1 MNNNMNNNMNF
12 NQQQGQGQWQGQ
24 QQKEVILYRQGEEL
38 VKQILTKEYSVIG
51 LIVLMFYF
59 MFGIFGI
66 FGGAIFI
73 GFTHNTRK
81 NSAWGQVRGAFIIK
95 EEMEQQ
101 QWEQAQ
107 QEQQQQEQQGGQ
119 A

>member
-1 MNNNMNNNMNF
+1 MNNNMNNNINF
-12 NQQQGQGQWQGQ
+12 NQQQGQWQGQ

-73 GFTHNTRK
+73 AFTHNTRK
-81 NSAWGQVRGAFIIK
+81 NSAWGQVRGSFIIK
-95 EEMEQQ
+95 EEMEQ
-101 QWEQAQ
+101 AQ
-107 QEQQQQEQQGGQ
+107 QEQQEQQGGQ

>member
-1 MNNNMNNNMNF
+1 MNNNMNF
-12 NQQQGQGQWQGQ
+12 NQQQGQWQGQ

-66 FGGAIFI
+66 FGGAIYI
-73 GFTHNTRK
+73 AFTHNTRK
-81 NSAWGQVRGAFIIK
+81 NSAWGQVRGSFIIK

-101 QWEQAQ
+101 QWEQ
-107 QEQQQQEQQGGQ
+107 EQQGGQ

>member
-66 FGGAIFI
+66 FGGAIYI
-73 GFTHNTRK
+73 AFTHNTRK
-81 NSAWGQVRGAFIIK
+81 NSAWGQVRGTFIIK

-107 QEQQQQEQQGGQ
+107 QQEQQGGQ
-119 A
+119 AQ